1 MSINSSVSPFS
12 CHSVLICL
20 FILLHVSLSVCVCPF
35 FYMFLFSLSFFSVVI
50 SFVHTFHLLSILLP
64 LHSAFY
70 PFLGLFVLMPVR
82 SPSLPQ
88 TYIPFFV
95 GPRLTIGLLFC
106 SSISLFVHLFLLP
119 SLCPSICLFFFIL
132 LFVRSITRLLFLLSS
147 RSSNLSRLCPSVS
160 LYFSPSVYFLDSQR
174 LEFIRDIVRLAI
186 NIRNKYQVILDMH
199 YALATH
205 DSHVM
210 QRHLEKIK
218 VINYLFPLTSLIVF
232 KSPTPYISIGA
243 TQRKKYIIM
252 LYV

>member
-119 SLCPSICLFFFIL
+119 SLCPSICLFFFLSSSSSTL
-132 LFVRSITRLLFLLSS
+132 LPGYYFFCLPVLLTYRDCVRLFLCTL
-147 RSSNLSRLCPSVS
+147 
-160 LYFSPSVYFLDSQR
+160 
-174 LEFIRDIVRLAI
+174 VRLSISLILSAW
-186 NIRNKYQVILDMH
+186 NSYVIL
-199 YALATH
+199 
-205 DSHVM
+205 
-210 QRHLEKIK
+210 
-218 VINYLFPLTSLIVF
+218 
-232 KSPTPYISIGA
+232 
-243 TQRKKYIIM
+243 
-252 LYV
+252 

>member
-119 SLCPSICLFFFIL
+119 SLCPSICLFFFLSSSSSTL
-132 LFVRSITRLLFLLSS
+132 LPGYYFFCLPVLLTNRNCVRLFLCTL
-147 RSSNLSRLCPSVS
+147 
-160 LYFSPSVYFLDSQR
+160 
-174 LEFIRDIVRLAI
+174 VRLSISLILSAW
-186 NIRNKYQVILDMH
+186 NSYVIL
-199 YALATH
+199 
-205 DSHVM
+205 
-210 QRHLEKIK
+210 
-218 VINYLFPLTSLIVF
+218 
-232 KSPTPYISIGA
+232 
-243 TQRKKYIIM
+243 
-252 LYV
+252 